1 MKGVGGMRGI
11 EDPGRLF
18 DESDSELER
27 TLLGVA
33 RAEKCSPRARAK
45 TLAALGITGSALTAA
60 AVTAAA
66 VTAAATPLSV
76 AGKAAWVKVVLG
88 LSALGAVAIAPPVY
102 RAWQLRHAN
111 PPPTARTGVPAKMVA
126 TPVATPPT
134 TPIALAPAANAAAT
148 DDAAALRPTV
158 AALRA
163 TTGDAA
169 SLRHELTALDGAR
182 AAVAGGRA
190 RRALALLDAYA
201 RDFPD
206 GRLALE
212 AEILR
217 IDALARTGQ
226 AGLARHRAEAFL
238 QRHPRS
244 VLAARARQYLEE

>member
-33 RAEKCSPRARAK
+33 RAEKCSPRARTK
-45 TLAALGITGSALTAA
+45 TLAALGITGSALSAA

-76 AGKAAWVKVVLG
+76 AGKAAWVKVLLG

-111 PPPTARTGVPAKMVA
+111 PPPTARTGVPA
-126 TPVATPPT
+126 TPSA

-148 DDAAALRPTV
+148 DNAAALRPTV
-158 AALRA
+158 AALRT

-169 SLRHELTALDGAR
+169 SLRRELTALDAAR

-244 VLAARARQYLEE
+244 VLAARARQYLAD